1 VPVPGANRVLVLLSL
16 AELLAVSCWF
26 SGTAVMPQLAAA
38 WGVGTGVASWLTLAV
53 QLGFV
58 AGALVSA
65 FFNLADVFHAPRL
78 VVGSALLTAAVNTG
92 FAFAATRSVT
102 AAIALRFLTGFF
114 IAGVYPPGMKIL
126 AGWFRQRRGL
136 ALGAMIG
143 ALGVGSAM
151 PHLLASLGA
160 ITADNWRWVVLGCS
174 LQSVLGALTVAL
186 FIHDGPFAAP
196 TQPFDPRQI
205 TEIFRNRRLALANLG
220 YFGHMWELYS
230 WWGWIAV
237 FFAQSAALE
246 AARRGGTPWPAQW
259 VELASFLAMAVGG
272 IGCVAAGLYSDRSP
286 DEPLARIRQRSRS
299 TIVAMALS
307 GSSCLL
313 TAIFFHHVWIVAA
326 VAVLWGLTI
335 SADSAQFSAVVSEV
349 ADPRYVGSALTL
361 QTAIG
366 FLLTVVSIRVTALI
380 GEHYGWDWAAASLAI
395 GPFLGIV
402 AMSALMRPLAS
413 PR

>member
-1 VPVPGANRVLVLLSL
+1 
-16 AELLAVSCWF
+16 
-26 SGTAVMPQLAAA
+26 MPQLAAA
-38 WGVGTGVASWLTLAV
+38 WGAGTGVTAWLTLAV

-58 AGALVSA
+58 AGALFSA

-78 VVGSALLTAAVNTG
+78 VVWSALLTAAVNTG
-92 FAFAATRSVT
+92 FAYAATRNVP
-102 AAIALRFLTGFF
+102 AAIGMRFLTGFA

-126 AGWFRQRRGL
+126 AGWFRERRGL

-151 PHLLASLGA
+151 PHLLASLGV
-160 ITADNWRWVVLGCS
+160 ITESNWRWVVLGCS
-174 LQSVLGALTVAL
+174 AQSVLGALIVAA

-220 YFGHMWELYS
+220 YFGHMWELYA

-237 FFAQSAALE
+237 FFAQSAALD
-246 AARRGGTPWPAQW
+246 AARRGGAPWPAQW

-272 IGCVAAGLYSDRSP
+272 IGCVLAGLYSDRSP

-313 TAIFFHHVWIVAA
+313 TAIFFHNVWIVAA

-335 SADSAQFSAVVSEV
+335 SADSAQFSAMVSEV
-349 ADPRYVGSALTL
+349 ADPGYVGSALTL

-380 GEHYGWDWAAASLAI
+380 GERYGWDWAAASLAV

-402 AMSALMRPLAS
+402 AMGRLMREKTFS
-413 PR
+413 N